1 MLGVFVCVGVKS
13 EGASAVGSTCGV
25 GLLHLRHCV
34 VAPAKN
40 AALHKCVVVINRAKV
55 CFFCFLLC
63 TFVK

>member
-1 MLGVFVCVGVKS
+1 MQMFGRLFVLLVKS

-40 AALHKCVVVINRAKV
+40 TALH
-55 CFFCFLLC
+55 
-63 TFVK
+63 